1 MKRAY
6 LTSALAP
13 GLPVTPVE
21 YTVETRKTAGRAT
34 RYIIYGAALASS
46 VALSV
51 AVTVPLA
58 ATVFVMK
65 KVLAGQEQDLARR
78 RETTEA

>member
-1 MKRAY
+1 MEA
-6 LTSALAP
+6 
-13 GLPVTPVE
+13 
-21 YTVETRKTAGRAT
+21 RKTAGRAT

-65 KVLAGQEQDLARR
+65 KVLDGREQDLARK

>member
-1 MKRAY
+1 MRRAY

-13 GLPVTPVE
+13 GLPVTPVK
-21 YTVETRKTAGRAT
+21 YTMGPRTKKLTRLAL
-34 RYIIYGAALASS
+34 YGAALASS

-58 ATVFVMK
+58 ATVLVMK
-65 KVLAGQEQDLARR
+65 KVLEGREQDLARR